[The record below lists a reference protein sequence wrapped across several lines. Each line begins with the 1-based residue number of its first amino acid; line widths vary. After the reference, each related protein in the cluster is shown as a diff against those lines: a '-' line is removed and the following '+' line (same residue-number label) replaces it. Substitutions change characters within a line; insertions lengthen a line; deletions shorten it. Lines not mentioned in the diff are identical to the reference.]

1 MAKSSLSSLQDAC
14 KTAALVNPKNYKKDK
29 KGRLVPNKKII
40 GKLCPDN
47 CNNRGRCVNGKC
59 RCFKGYASSDCS
71 VNKRL
76 PPKLTY
82 MQSKGMCDLR
92 KRGCRFESMHGQG
105 FWEGHINCHIQKAR
119 VGIGECSCNS
129 NFVRVVLAAGR
140 EKEGELEYLHRKSR
154 CEMVIGGDDISSD
167 IITLGTC
174 FSMFVYVRARFRFA
188 MIGGNLTAQS
198 MESPRRI
205 GGGIQIPETYCS
217 CRLSF
222 LFPPCRSGVPESLLA
237 G

>member
-92 KRGCRFESMHGQG
+92 KRGCRFESMHGRG

-129 NFVRVVLAAGR
+129 NFVRVILAAGR

-154 CEMVIGGDDISSD
+154 CEMVIGGDDI
-167 IITLGTC
+167 T
-174 FSMFVYVRARFRFA
+174 
-188 MIGGNLTAQS
+188 
-198 MESPRRI
+198 E
-205 GGGIQIPETYCS
+205 
-217 CRLSF
+217 
-222 LFPPCRSGVPESLLA
+222 
-237 G
+237 

>member
-47 CNNRGRCVNGKC
+47 CNNRGRCVQGKC

-92 KRGCRFESMHGQG
+92 KRGCRFESIHGRG

-119 VGIGECSCNS
+119 VGFGECSCYS
-129 NFVRVVLAAGR
+129 NFVRVVHFTCWLR
-140 EKEGELEYLHRKSR
+140 SCKRKDSLHLRLWNLNICIEKSMRNADWR
-154 CEMVIGGDDISSD
+154 DDISSD
-167 IITLGTC
+167 VITLSTEC
-174 FSMFVYVRARFRFA
+174 SFYIRARFHFA
-188 MIGGNLTAQS
+188 LIGGNLTA
-198 MESPRRI
+198 
-205 GGGIQIPETYCS
+205 
-217 CRLSF
+217 
-222 LFPPCRSGVPESLLA
+222 
-237 G
+237 

>member
-92 KRGCRFESMHGQG
+92 KRGCRFESMHGRG
-105 FWEGHINCHIQKAR
+105 FWEGHINCHIQKAT
-119 VGIGECSCNS
+119 VGIGECSCHS
-129 NFVRVVLAAGR
+129 NFVRVVHFTCWRRGGKRKVSLQLR
-140 EKEGELEYLHRKSR
+140 VWNLNICIENRKSR
-154 CEMVIGGDDISSD
+154 CDMLIGGDDISSD
-167 IITLGTC
+167 VITLGTC
-174 FSMFVYVRARFRFA
+174 FSMFFFLHWRSF
-188 MIGGNLTAQS
+188 QS
-198 MESPRRI
+198 ASR
-205 GGGIQIPETYCS
+205 
-217 CRLSF
+217 
-222 LFPPCRSGVPESLLA
+222 
-237 G
+237 

>member
-29 KGRLVPNKKII
+29 KGRLVPNKNII

-92 KRGCRFESMHGQG
+92 KRGCRFESMHGRG

-129 NFVRVVLAAGR
+129 NFVRVVHFTCWRRGR
-140 EKEGELEYLHRKSR
+140 KRKVSWNICIEKVDTKW
-154 CEMVIGGDDISSD
+154 
-167 IITLGTC
+167 
-174 FSMFVYVRARFRFA
+174 
-188 MIGGNLTAQS
+188 
-198 MESPRRI
+198 
-205 GGGIQIPETYCS
+205 
-217 CRLSF
+217 
-222 LFPPCRSGVPESLLA
+222 
-237 G
+237 